1 MQYISHSVSDT
12 YEFARKIADRCTGGE
27 IIVLNGD
34 LGAGKTTF
42 TKGLALAFGIHNPV
56 TSPTFT
62 IMKRYEGRLKLY
74 HFDLYRIEEEDELEE
89 LGFDEY
95 LGEEGA
101 VCVIEWNKFSDLKD
115 PIVIDVERIGENE
128 RNFSVREGQE

>member
-1 MQYISHSVSDT
+1 MDYISHSIEETESL
-12 YEFARKIADRCTGGE
+12 AKRIADQCVGGE

-42 TKGLALAFGIHNPV
+42 TKGFAKAVGVNVPV

-62 IMKRYEGRLKLY
+62 LMKRYEGRLKLY
-74 HFDLYRIEEEDELEE
+74 HFDLYRIEDVSELEE

-95 LGEEGA
+95 LGEEGS
-101 VCVIEWNKFSDLKD
+101 VCLIEWNKYENLQS
-115 PIVIDVERIGENE
+115 PIVIDITYLDETERK
-128 RNFSVREGQE
+128 FSVQGIAL